1 MKGKMTKL
9 WAYVSIALVVASILF
24 LFVYVFIRGA
34 GTITWEFLSQPPKGA
49 ILGMEGG
56 VWPAIVGSLCFT
68 AVAIGLGGI
77 PAIAAALYIV
87 FYCENRRIEKAFHTV
102 IRCIS
107 GIPSIVLGLFAYSF
121 LVRELQWGR
130 CILSSGVA
138 LGIMILPFV
147 EVRAEKAFQEL
158 PKAVVLSSY
167 ALGCSKRYTIMK
179 IVLPACKGELISGLM
194 LGGCYAMGA
203 TPPLIFTGG
212 VAYASIPTSLMK
224 PAMALPLHLYL
235 LLAQGATSFD
245 MAYGTAFVM
254 MTIIL
259 ISNLLATI
267 YAARSHAKWK
277 A

>member
-68 AVAIGLGGI
+68 AVAIVLGGI

-158 PKAVVLSSY
+158 PKAIVLSSY

-267 YAARSHAKWK
+267 YVARSHAKWK

>member
-68 AVAIGLGGI
+68 AVAILLGGI